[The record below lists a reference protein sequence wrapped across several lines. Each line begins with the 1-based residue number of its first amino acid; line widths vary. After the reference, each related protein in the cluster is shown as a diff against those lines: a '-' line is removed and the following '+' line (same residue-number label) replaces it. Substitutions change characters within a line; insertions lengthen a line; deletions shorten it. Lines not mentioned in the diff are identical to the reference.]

1 MPAVP
6 SPENA
11 SADDARTLTS
21 AANAVAPPSD
31 RTIDLSA
38 GEPPRVAQPL
48 TLRGLVLYFLGLGTW
63 GFGGP
68 VVLVERMRRD
78 LQEAR
83 GWFTVAEYKEAI
95 ALAQLAPGP
104 LAAQVAIYL
113 GWLRAGLLGATAVGV
128 AFIAPS
134 FVMVLALSAIYVRF
148 GGLSWMQGAFYGVGA
163 AVIAII
169 GFSAWKLTRKTVGK
183 DALLWGVV
191 AVNAVATA
199 VTERE
204 ILSLIVASGLLVLAV
219 RGWPRRG
226 STAVLVVLPSWL
238 LTGLHGTA
246 EPGLLATIGWYFA
259 KAGALVFGSGLAI
272 VPFLH
277 GGTVV
282 DMHWLTERQFLDA
295 VAVSMITP
303 GPVVITVAFIGY
315 LVAGPLGAIAAAIGV
330 FLPAYLMVVLVA
342 GWFQRVAQNRSLRA
356 AVDGVTAAATGAI
369 AGAVIVLGRRAI
381 VDGPTLC
388 MFAAALAV
396 VLWVRKVPEP
406 ILLLAAGLAGVL
418 LHGAV

>member
-1 MPAVP
+1 M
-6 SPENA
+6 
-11 SADDARTLTS
+11 TS
-21 AANAVAPPSD
+21 RA
-31 RTIDLSA
+31 
-38 GEPPRVAQPL
+38 
-48 TLRGLVLYFLGLGTW
+48 TLRALVLYFLGLGTW

-83 GWFTVAEYKEAI
+83 GWFSVAEVKEAI

-113 GWLRAGLLGATAVGV
+113 GWLRAGFVGATLVGV

-134 FVMVLALSAIYVRF
+134 FVMVLALSAVYVKF

-169 GFSAWKLTRKTVGK
+169 GFSAWKLVRKTVGR
-183 DALLWGVV
+183 DVLLWGIV
-191 AVNAVATA
+191 ATNAVVTA
-199 VTERE
+199 LTERE
-204 ILSLIVASGLLVLAV
+204 ILSVIVASGLLALAV
-219 RGWPRRG
+219 RAWPRRRP
-226 STAVLVVLPSWL
+226 AAALLVIPPWL
-238 LTGLHGTA
+238 LTGLHGNA
-246 EPGLLATIGWYFA
+246 EPALLTRIGLYFA

-282 DMHWLTERQFLDA
+282 DMRWLTERQFLDA

-315 LVAGPLGAIAAAIGV
+315 VVAGPLGAIAAAIGV
-330 FLPAYLMVVLVA
+330 FLPAYLIVVVVA
-342 GWFQRVAQNRSLRA
+342 RWFQRFAQNQALRA

-369 AGAVIVLGRRAI
+369 AGAVIVLARRAI
-381 VDGPTLC
+381 VDGPTLF

-396 VLWVRKVPEP
+396 VLWLRKVPEP
-406 ILLLAAGLAGVL
+406 VLLLAAGLAGIL
-418 LHGAV
+418 LHGAM

>member
-1 MPAVP
+1 MT
-6 SPENA
+6 
-11 SADDARTLTS
+11 D
-21 AANAVAPPSD
+21 AVARSVGDPPDGSPN
-31 RTIDLSA
+31 IGAVVSPSA
-38 GEPPRVAQPL
+38 
-48 TLRGLVLYFLGLGTW
+48 TLRALVLYFLGLGTW

-134 FVMVLALSAIYVRF
+134 FVMVLALSAVYVKF
-148 GGLSWMQGAFYGVGA
+148 GGLTWMQGAFYGVGA

-169 GFSAWKLTRKTVGK
+169 GFSAWKLVRKTVGN

-204 ILSLIVASGLLVLAV
+204 LLSLIVASGLLVLAV
-219 RGWPRRG
+219 RGRPRVG
-226 STAVLVVLPSWL
+226 ATATALLVIPPGL

-342 GWFQRVAQNRSLRA
+342 GWFQRVAQNRGLRA

-381 VDGPTLC
+381 VDGPTLF
-388 MFAAALAV
+388 MFLAALAV
-396 VLWVRKVPEP
+396 VLWMRKVPEP
-406 ILLLAAGLAGVL
+406 VLLLAAGLAGVL

>member
-1 MPAVP
+1 MTDAVVRPVGEAPETSRGEEGVVSPPA
-6 SPENA
+6 
-11 SADDARTLTS
+11 
-21 AANAVAPPSD
+21 
-31 RTIDLSA
+31 
-38 GEPPRVAQPL
+38 
-48 TLRGLVLYFLGLGTW
+48 TLRVLVRYFLGLGTW

-128 AFIAPS
+128 AFIVPS
-134 FVMVLALSAIYVRF
+134 FLMVMVLSVVYVRY
-148 GGLSWMQGAFYGVGA
+148 GGIGWMQGAFYGVGA
-163 AVIAII
+163 AVIAVI
-169 GFSAWKLTRKTVGK
+169 GFSAWKLVRKTVGK
-183 DALLWGVV
+183 DWLLWSVV
-191 AVNAVATA
+191 GVNALVTA

-204 ILSLIVASGLLVLAV
+204 LIWVIVASGLLVLAV
-219 RGWPRRG
+219 RGWPRGRA
-226 STAVLVVLPSWL
+226 TAAALLVIPPGL

-246 EPGLLATIGWYFA
+246 EPGMLATIGWYFA

-342 GWFQRVAQNRSLRA
+342 GWFQRVAQNKALRT

-381 VDGPTLC
+381 IDGPTLF
-388 MFAAALAV
+388 MFVAALAV

-406 ILLLAAGLAGVL
+406 VLLLAAGLAGVL

>member
-1 MPAVP
+1 MTDAVVRPLDAAPHASP
-6 SPENA
+6 SNEMV
-11 SADDARTLTS
+11 
-21 AANAVAPPSD
+21 VAPP
-31 RTIDLSA
+31 A
-38 GEPPRVAQPL
+38 
-48 TLRGLVLYFLGLGTW
+48 TLRALVLYFLGLGAW

-113 GWLRAGLLGATAVGV
+113 GWLCAGLIGATAVGV
-128 AFIAPS
+128 AFIIPS
-134 FVMVLALSAIYVRF
+134 FAMVLALSAVYVRF
-148 GGLSWMQGAFYGVGA
+148 GGLTWMQGAFYGVGA
-163 AVIAII
+163 ALIAII
-169 GFSAWKLTRKTVGK
+169 GFSAWKLLRKTVGK

-219 RGWPRRG
+219 RGWPERG
-226 STAVLVVLPSWL
+226 ATAALLVLPSWL
-238 LTGLHGTA
+238 VTGLHGA
-246 EPGLLATIGWYFA
+246 VEPGMLTRIGWYFA

-342 GWFQRVAQNRSLRA
+342 RWFQRVAQNRALRA

-381 VDGPTLC
+381 VDGPTLF
-388 MFAAALAV
+388 MFVAALAV

-406 ILLLAAGLAGVL
+406 ILLLAAGVAGIL
-418 LHGAV
+418 LHGAI